1 MESEVTGMANVV
13 SSITSSLSADTLW
26 GVVGSIVPL
35 LAITTVVALGF
46 WLVKR
51 QTKKVTKFKGGV

>member
-1 MESEVTGMANVV
+1 MESEVNGMGNVIT
-13 SSITSSLSADTLW
+13 SITSSLSADTLW